1 MKILRKQEMLEI
13 KNSNRNE
20 EYFDGLIS
28 TLDTTKERTSK
39 LKDRSTE
46 TSLTEMQREKN
57 NEEKQNKKTRTEYPR
72 TMEQFQ
78 DLTYA

>member
-20 EYFDGLIS
+20 ECLDGLIS

-46 TSLTEMQREKN
+46 TSLTEMQREKTMRENKTKKPEQSIQELWN
-57 NEEKQNKKTRTEYPR
+57 NFKI
-72 TMEQFQ
+72 
-78 DLTYA
+78 

>member
-1 MKILRKQEMLEI
+1 MNQTEMIPYIKIAFEI
-13 KNSNRNE
+13 CHSW
-20 EYFDGLIS
+20 S
-28 TLDTTKERTSK
+28 RTSD